1 MQAKSPVTL
10 TGYVD
15 PTKTRCHEKSM
26 IANPERFNKT
36 IALFDAANG
45 QDPNLDEGQPKEL
58 LYAQRMTD
66 MIGRFAP
73 DASEVAQLAV
83 RAQHIQ
89 RWTVPR
95 SSYPLGKPGY
105 FAWRTG
111 LYRFHAETAGELMR
125 LAGYDEAMVEQV
137 KIAISK
143 QDIKSNPNPDTQLVE
158 DVSCLVFIE
167 HYMLGFAGQQAAYT
181 EEKWLGIVRKTWKK
195 MSSAAQAFATTGGIK
210 LPEALVPLILKAV
223 AEG

>member
-1 MQAKSPVTL
+1 
-10 TGYVD
+10 
-15 PTKTRCHEKSM
+15 M
-26 IANPERFNKT
+26 IANPERFNKA
-36 IALFDAANG
+36 IALFDAANA

-58 LYAQRMTD
+58 LYAQRMTE

-95 SSYPLGKPGY
+95 STYPLGKPGY

-125 LAGYDEAMVEQV
+125 QASYDEATIKAVMAAV
-137 KIAISK
+137 SK
-143 QDIKSNPNPDTQLVE
+143 QDIKTNPDTQMLE
-158 DVSCLVFIE
+158 DVSSLVFIE
-167 HYMLGFAGQQAAYT
+167 HYMLFFAGQHAEYT
-181 EEKWLGIVRKTWKK
+181 DEKWVGIIRKTWKK
-195 MSSAAQAFATTGGIK
+195 MSNAAHAFATSGGIK
-210 LPEALVPLILKAV
+210 LPEAPLPLILKAIS
-223 AEG
+223 ED